1 MWKAFRTLGMC
12 ATLFALGVAKNG
24 NGQEHHGPLIPDCCE
39 LDADYEWFEPI
50 HCDCSD
56 DYESHQGMF
65 FTYERVNWAVM
76 SAPRYPVGQGG
87 LRVSSSVLV
96 DNDPEFEAPTPFLLA
111 PTPTE
116 VSNAIDVS
124 QPDSEFGWG
133 NRFEFGYSQDNV
145 GWTVGV
151 LANLDAGDTKTYG
164 VDVRDLVDEDGNF
177 LVENPQT
184 FTGSV
189 AVMFQVPEN
198 LLLGFVDPDTN
209 SAPTDVN
216 SNGQAGPLQNPTDF
230 GDLVAF
236 VPSFNALQI
245 DHRTEANGVEL
256 MRTVRRDN
264 FYFRQTTVEFLYGL
278 RFLRVDNEMRALGVG
293 GLLADSNWASEVEN
307 KMWGPQVGMR
317 WQRTK
322 GRWAIRTEGRFTAA
336 MNIRDASLEG
346 TMGSLLQPSRVNNP
360 LYFNPTSFAQ
370 YDSDIAF
377 SPLGEGRLEAV
388 FNVTQKFALKVGY
401 TGTYASNMGYGS
413 NMVNYTLPGLT
424 LRNLDDIDTQH
435 FFANGVNFGFEI
447 NR

>member
-1 MWKAFRTLGMC
+1 
-12 ATLFALGVAKNG
+12 
-24 NGQEHHGPLIPDCCE
+24 
-39 LDADYEWFEPI
+39 
-50 HCDCSD
+50 
-56 DYESHQGMF
+56 
-65 FTYERVNWAVM
+65 
-76 SAPRYPVGQGG
+76 
-87 LRVSSSVLV
+87 
-96 DNDPEFEAPTPFLLA
+96 
-111 PTPTE
+111 
-116 VSNAIDVS
+116 
-124 QPDSEFGWG
+124 
-133 NRFEFGYSQDNV
+133 
-145 GWTVGV
+145 
-151 LANLDAGDTKTYG
+151 
-164 VDVRDLVDEDGNF
+164 
-177 LVENPQT
+177 
-184 FTGSV
+184 
-189 AVMFQVPEN
+189 
-198 LLLGFVDPDTN
+198 
-209 SAPTDVN
+209 
-216 SNGQAGPLQNPTDF
+216 
-230 GDLVAF
+230 
-236 VPSFNALQI
+236 
-245 DHRTEANGVEL
+245 
-256 MRTVRRDN
+256 
-264 FYFRQTTVEFLYGL
+264 
-278 RFLRVDNEMRALGVG
+278 VG